1 MDIPLS
7 GGTAMIKRHLT
18 LSLLATLVAV
28 SAHAS
33 QVDLRIMETTDL
45 HSNMM
50 DFDYYKDKPTDKF
63 GLVRTA
69 SLIHAARN
77 EATNSVLVDNG
88 DVIQGSPLGDY
99 MAAKGLKKGDVHP
112 VYKAMN
118 TLDYVVGNLGNHE
131 FNYGLDYLKKALAG
145 AKFPYVNA
153 NVIDSKTGKP
163 LFTPFLITDNEVKD
177 RDGKTHH
184 LRIGYIGFVPPQIMV
199 WDKANLQGKVTVA
212 DITETAKKWVP
223 EMRKQGADIIVAIP
237 HSGLSGDPY
246 KTMAENSVYYLSQV
260 KGINAIMFGHAH
272 AVFPSEEFA
281 NIKGADIK
289 QGTINGVPAVMPGMW
304 GDHLGVVD
312 MVLNN
317 NDGKWHVET
326 ARAEARPIYDK
337 AAKKSLA
344 AEDQNLVKVLA
355 DDHQAT
361 RDFVSKPVGKS
372 NDNMYSY
379 LSLVQDDPTVQIVNN
394 AQKAYT
400 EHFIQGDPDL
410 ANLPVLSAAAPFKAG
425 GRKNDP
431 ASFVE
436 VEKGN
441 LTFRNASDLYL
452 YPNTLVVMKVSGQEV
467 KDWLECSAGQFNQ
480 IDVHSSKPQSLINWD
495 GFRTYNFDVIDGVNY
510 EIDVTQPARFDGEC
524 TLINK
529 DAERIKNLTFN
540 GKPIDPK
547 ATFLVATNNYRA
559 YGGKFAGTGDKH
571 IAFASPDENRSVVAA
586 YISAE
591 TQKSGAVT
599 PTADNN
605 WKLAPIIASQP
616 LDIRFETSPT
626 EKAAAFIKTHAQYPM
641 TAKGTD
647 DIGFEVYQVDLQTP
661 LKTK

>member
-1 MDIPLS
+1 MN
-7 GGTAMIKRHLT
+7 TRHLT
-18 LSLLATLVAV
+18 LSLLATLTAASVQ
-28 SAHAS
+28 AS

-50 DFDYYKDKPTDKF
+50 DFDYYKDKPTEKF

-77 EATNSVLVDNG
+77 EVTNSVLVDNG
-88 DVIQGSPLGDY
+88 DIIQGSPLGDY
-99 MAAKGLKKGDVHP
+99 MAAKGLKEGDVHP
-112 VYKAMN
+112 VYLAMN
-118 TLDYVVGNLGNHE
+118 TLNYAVGNLGNHE

-153 NVIDSKTGKP
+153 NVIDDKTGKP
-163 LFTPFLITDNEVKD
+163 LFTPFLITDNAVKD
-177 RDGKTHH
+177 RDGKTHN

-212 DITETAKKWVP
+212 DITETAKKWIP

-260 KGINAIMFGHAH
+260 KGIDAIMFGHAH

-281 NIKGADIK
+281 SIKGADIK
-289 QGTINGVPAVMPGMW
+289 QGTLNGVPAVMPGMW

-312 MVLNN
+312 MVLS
-317 NDGKWHVET
+317 NDGGNWKVET
-326 ARAEARPIYDK
+326 AKAQARPIYDK
-337 AAKKSLA
+337 EQKKSLA
-344 AEDQNLVKVLA
+344 AEDQDLVKVLA
-355 DDHQAT
+355 PSHDAT
-361 RDFVSKPVGKS
+361 REFVSKPIGKS
-372 NDNMYSY
+372 TDNMYSY
-379 LSLVQDDPTVQIVNN
+379 LALVQDDPTVQIVNN

-410 ANLPVLSAAAPFKAG
+410 ADLPVLSAAAPFKVG

-436 VEKGN
+436 VEKGE
-441 LTFRNASDLYL
+441 LTFRNAADLYL
-452 YPNTLVVMKVSGQEV
+452 YPNTLVVMKVTGQEV

-480 IDVHSSKPQSLINWD
+480 IDLNSTKPQSLINWD

-510 EIDVTQPARFDGEC
+510 QIDVSQPAKFDGEC
-524 TLINK
+524 TLVNK
-529 DAERIKNLTFN
+529 DAERIKNLTYN
-540 GKPIDPK
+540 GKPIDLK

-591 TQKSGAVT
+591 TKKAGAVT

-605 WKLAPIIASQP
+605 WKLATLKAPQP
-616 LDIRFETSPT
+616 LDIRFETSPGD
-626 EKAAAFIKTHAQYPM
+626 KAAAFIKSHAQYPL

-647 DIGFEVYQVDLQTP
+647 AIGFEIYQVDLQ
-661 LKTK
+661 K